1 MSDFGI
7 IASGLSTIQAA
18 IADTAANLANRGT
31 DGYGTVWMASANP
44 AATLARPSR
53 TVLQQTVLNPDLV
66 TGSGSTLA
74 PSALQWSNA
83 VQLTGVPTNL
93 AIRGPGFFVVTPPG
107 GGVAYTR
114 NGAFTL
120 NAVGQ
125 LTLPDGSVATGLHR
139 APAGSQVH
147 ISPDGHVIAQPPHG
161 APVALGTIA
170 MATFANPGGLAP
182 QAGTLYA
189 PTAASGPAQV
199 APAPRNSLQVGAVNP
214 SGVSIDT
221 AMTALIAEQT
231 AYSANADALRVAG
244 TVAQVTD
251 SLHT

>member
-7 IASGLSTIQAA
+7 IASGLSTSQAA

-31 DGYGTVWMASANP
+31 DGYGTVWMESANP

-66 TGSGSTLA
+66 TGSGSTLG
-74 PSALQWSNA
+74 PSALQWSDSL
-83 VQLTGVPTNL
+83 QFTGVPTNL
-93 AIRGPGFFVVTPPG
+93 AIQGPGFFVVTPPG

-114 NGAFTL
+114 NGTFTL

-125 LTLPDGSVATGLHR
+125 LTLPDGSIATGLHR
-139 APAGSQVH
+139 APAGSQVR
-147 ISPDGHVIAQPPHG
+147 ISPDGHVTAQPPHG
-161 APVALGTIA
+161 SVVALGTIA
-170 MATFANPGGLAP
+170 MATFANPGGLSP
-182 QAGTLYA
+182 QAGTLYT
-189 PTAASGPAQV
+189 PTAASGPARV
-199 APAPRNSLQVGAVNP
+199 APAGPNTLQVGAVNS
-214 SGVSIDT
+214 SGVSMNT
-221 AMTALIAEQT
+221 AMATLIAEQT

>member
-7 IASGLSTIQAA
+7 IASGLSTTQAA
-18 IADTAANLANRGT
+18 LTDTAANLANRDT
-31 DGYGTVWMASANP
+31 NGYGTVWMASANP
-44 AATLARPSR
+44 AATLARPSQ

-66 TGSGSTLA
+66 TGSGSALA
-74 PSALQWSNA
+74 PTALQWSDA
-83 VQLTGVPTNL
+83 VQLTGVSTNL
-93 AIRGPGFFVVTPPG
+93 AIRGPEFFVVTPPG

-125 LTLPDGSVATGLHR
+125 LALPDGSVVSGLRR
-139 APAGSQVH
+139 APPGSQVH
-147 ISPDGHVIAQPPHG
+147 ISPDGQVTAQPPHG
-161 APVALGTIA
+161 PVVALGTMA
-170 MATFANPGGLAP
+170 LATFANPGGLAP

-189 PTAASGPAQV
+189 PTAASGPARV
-199 APAPRNSLQVGAVNP
+199 APAPRNGLQVGAVNP
-214 SGVSIDT
+214 SGVSVNT

-244 TVAQVTD
+244 TVAQVADT
-251 SLHT
+251 LHT